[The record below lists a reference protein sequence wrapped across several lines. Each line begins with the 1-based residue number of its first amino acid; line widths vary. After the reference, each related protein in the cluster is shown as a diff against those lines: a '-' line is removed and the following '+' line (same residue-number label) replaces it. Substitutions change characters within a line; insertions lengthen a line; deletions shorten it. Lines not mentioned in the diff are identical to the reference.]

1 MTVGRCEIY
10 PKISFGTR
18 AYYTLYTANKLFT
31 VINRAVLHEILL
43 TVQTDRMMKTP
54 GLKRKC
60 LHFPP

>member
-54 GLKRKC
+54 GLK
-60 LHFPP
+60 